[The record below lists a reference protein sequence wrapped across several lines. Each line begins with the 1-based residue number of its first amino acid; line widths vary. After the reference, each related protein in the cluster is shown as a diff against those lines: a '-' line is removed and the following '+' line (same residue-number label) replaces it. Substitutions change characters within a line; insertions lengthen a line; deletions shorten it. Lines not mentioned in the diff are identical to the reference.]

1 VSASTGSSAIAS
13 ASPPRSATSPI
24 CGYSRGRYEE
34 AEPLASESFANAA
47 EQPDGLVLT
56 ISILAHVALRR
67 GDVDEATRL
76 FSDSL
81 RQSHEL
87 GYQHMIAFCLDGIA
101 AVSAAVGE
109 HERAARL
116 FGAADVR
123 RRELG
128 MEHDEG
134 AELAAP
140 ARTEAANHLG
150 ADAFRTACGDG
161 EAMSVDDAVAYAVHG
176 SA

>member
-1 VSASTGSSAIAS
+1 
-13 ASPPRSATSPI
+13 
-24 CGYSRGRYEE
+24 EE

-101 AVSAAVGE
+101 AVSEAAGE

-116 FGAADVR
+116 FGAADGR

-128 MEHDEG
+128 LEYDEG
-134 AELAAP
+134 AELAAQ
-140 ARTEAANHLG
+140 ARVDVSKHVDD
-150 ADAFRTACGDG
+150 DAFRATLADG
-161 EAMSVDDAVAYAVHG
+161 ETLSV
-176 SA
+176 